1 MVNMVK
7 FYSSPK
13 VSMVI
18 NKQVVRLLLFFFM
31 IVFSCPS
38 PIAFAD
44 DLAGNKYIIGP
55 GDILDIS
62 VWKNDALSKL
72 VPVLPDGYI
81 FFPLIG
87 EVKAGGKNVS
97 RFQKDLEE
105 KLIHYIPQP
114 SLSVIVN
121 QVNIN
126 IYIVGK
132 VQHPGMFKLNSNIN
146 VLQALTMAG
155 GLNLFA
161 KRNKIKILR
170 KIDNVTKIYNFMYD
184 DVSAARNLDQNIDMV
199 RGDVIVVP

>member
-1 MVNMVK
+1 MVNTVK

-18 NKQVVRLLLFFFM
+18 NNQLVRLLLFLFM
-31 IVFSCPS
+31 IVSSC

-62 VWKNDALSKL
+62 VWKNEALSKL

-114 SLSVIVN
+114 SLSVIVK

-126 IYIVGK
+126 IYIIGK
-132 VQHPGMFKLNSNIN
+132 VQHPGMFKLNANIN

-170 KIDNVTKIYNFMYD
+170 KIDNLTKIYKFMYD

>member
-1 MVNMVK
+1 MVNTVG
-7 FYSSPK
+7 FDSSPM
-13 VSMVI
+13 VNLVI
-18 NKQVVRLLLFFFM
+18 NNQVVRLALFFFM
-31 IVFSCPS
+31 IVSSC
-38 PIAFAD
+38 PIAFAN
-44 DLAGNKYIIGP
+44 DLAGKYIIGP

-62 VWKNDALSKL
+62 VWKNDELSKL
-72 VPVLPDGYI
+72 VPVLPDGYM

-105 KLIHYIPQP
+105 KLIDYIPHP

-126 IYIVGK
+126 IYIIGK
-132 VQHPGMFKLNSNIN
+132 VQNPGMFKLNANIN

-170 KIDNVTKIYNFMYD
+170 KIDNVTKIYKFVYD
-184 DVSAARNLDQNIDMV
+184 DVSDGRNLDQNIDMV

>member
-1 MVNMVK
+1 MVNTVK

-18 NKQVVRLLLFFFM
+18 NNQLVRLLLFFFM
-31 IVFSCPS
+31 IFFSC

-44 DLAGNKYIIGP
+44 DLTGNKYIIGP

-62 VWKNDALSKL
+62 VWKNEALSKL

-114 SLSVIVN
+114 SLSVIVK

-126 IYIVGK
+126 IYIIGK
-132 VQHPGMFKLNSNIN
+132 VQHPGMFKLNANIN

-170 KIDNVTKIYNFMYD
+170 KIDNLTKIYEFMYD